1 MVHRTLEWQS
11 SIGALYKLSIDSFM
25 KLALMTF
32 IGYFCNHVLLS
43 NKHVHVFYT
52 ELTCVPKLVE
62 IGKKIQRN

>member
-1 MVHRTLEWQS
+1 
-11 SIGALYKLSIDSFM
+11 
-25 KLALMTF
+25 MTF

-62 IGKKIQRN
+62 KKKKKRTNVMSFLDFEHLEFIVKSGVG